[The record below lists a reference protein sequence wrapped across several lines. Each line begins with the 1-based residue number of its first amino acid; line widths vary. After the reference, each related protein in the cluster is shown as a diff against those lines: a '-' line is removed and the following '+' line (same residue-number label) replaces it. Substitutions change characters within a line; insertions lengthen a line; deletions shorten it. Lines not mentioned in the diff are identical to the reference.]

1 MNTFT
6 EKTMNRKIKFRV
18 WCKGTSDNLNFNK
31 PRWINPNDFIFRKY
45 YPYFPD
51 LDVDNKHFEI
61 VQFTGLEDKNGREI
75 YEGNI
80 IRVSYKMD
88 ELGDTE
94 TYVSA
99 VVFEDGA
106 FGDKFDCFFSYSFI
120 PSFQMEVL
128 GNIFENQELLE
139 GAKP

>member
-18 WCKGTSDNLNFNK
+18 WDHQENIFEHDSSF
-31 PRWINPNDFIFRKY
+31 WIYQSGELDHDFKNAKREDY
-45 YPYFPD
+45 T
-51 LDVDNKHFEI
+51 VQ
-61 VQFTGLEDKNGREI
+61 QFTGLKDKNGKEV
-75 YEGNI
+75 YEGDV
-80 IRVSYKMD
+80 IRVTYKMD

-106 FGDKFDCFFSYSFI
+106 FGDKFDCFFSYSFV
-120 PSFQMEVL
+120 PSFEMEIL
-128 GNIFENQELLE
+128 GNIFENPELL
-139 GAKP
+139 KSK

>member
-6 EKTMNRKIKFRV
+6 EKTMNKKIKFKV
-18 WCKGTSDNLNFNK
+18 WCKGTSDNPNFNK

-51 LDVDNKHFEI
+51 LDVDSEHFEI
-61 VQFTGLEDKNGREI
+61 VQFTGLEDKNGKEVF
-75 YEGNI
+75 EGDI
-80 IRVSYKMD
+80 IRVTYDMD
-88 ELGDTE
+88 GEIE
-94 TYVSA
+94 TYLSP
-99 VVFEDGA
+99 VVFEGGA

-128 GNIFENQELLE
+128 GNIFENPELL
-139 GAKP
+139 KS